1 VTVRSSQTTL
11 LAIAAFAAVSA
22 GQIRSDAPAA
32 KPLSASGDSSKAAPD
47 RPTVKEAQG
56 RAVILHDLANELLR
70 AVHQAYYREDAGLP
84 IPAMLLRE
92 VFDESGKRSG
102 VQFRWLAVDAD
113 AMNVDHKPK
122 SEFETAAV
130 QALIAGDSAHEET
143 REGVYRR
150 VGVVPLTSECLKCH
164 LPNRRSAAARRAALM
179 ISMPI
184 QTEK

>member
-1 VTVRSSQTTL
+1 MRSL
-11 LAIAAFAAVSA
+11 LALLMLALLIDAAHSRAADPAPSSA
-22 GQIRSDAPAA
+22 EKATAA
-32 KPLSASGDSSKAAPD
+32 SSA

-70 AVHQAYYREDAGLP
+70 AVHQAYYREDEGLP

-92 VFDESGKRSG
+92 VFEESGKRSG

-122 SEFETAAV
+122 SEFEKAAV
-130 QALIAGDSAHEET
+130 QALIAGDAAHEET
-143 REGVYRR
+143 REGIYRR

-164 LPNRRSAAARRAALM
+164 LPNLRSTAARKAALM
-179 ISMPI
+179 ISMPV
-184 QTEK
+184 E